1 MPRVYSTI
9 TNSSSYVQY
18 ELNKYNDMP
27 REVRRVTIQGG
38 AGVARKRTFQTPL
51 GVGTEVSKEELEFL
65 EADANF
71 QRHVA
76 AGFLKV
82 LKSGKTDPDV
92 VASDMQ
98 QRDGSA
104 PLVPNDY
111 AIDGKTVPLIGSEMP
126 VSEPTKLPRTNRLPS
141 DFR

>member
-18 ELNKYNDMP
+18 EKGNNDMP
-27 REVRRVTIQGG
+27 REVKRVTIGGG
-38 AGVARKRTFQTPL
+38 AGIAQKRTLYTPL
-51 GVGTEVSKEELEFL
+51 GVSTEVSKDDLDFL

-71 QRHVA
+71 QRHVK

-82 LKSGKTDPDV
+82 VRTGKADADV
-92 VASDMQ
+92 VAVDMQ

-104 PLVPNDY
+104 PLVPNDF
-111 AIDGKTVPLIGSEMP
+111 AMTDKKVPLIGSELP
-126 VSEPTKLPRTNRLPS
+126 ITPPTTAPRTNRLPS